1 MNVKISDAV
10 RRKLDTMNDLMG
22 EVIADLK
29 PDFTQGE
36 LTFETKEDQFRF
48 YLCLTSMTDCIMGV
62 KKLRSA
68 ASLTDAEVQEMCAE
82 SDITVS
88 TAINN
93 MKHNMIGE
101 MLSDVLSQMFT
112 PPPAAL
118 RTEPCLSDRT
128 TSAFT
133 VSTTSVVSPS
143 PLSPIPSPRT
153 SARPATARVKHCS
166 GASHT

>member
-1 MNVKISDAV
+1 MNVKISDEV
-10 RRKLDTMNDLMG
+10 KQKLNTMNDLMG
-22 EVIADLK
+22 EVISDLK

-48 YLCLTSMTDCIMGV
+48 YLCMASMTDCIKGV

-68 ASLTDAEVQEMCAE
+68 ATLTDDEVREMCAE

-88 TAINN
+88 TAIQN

-101 MLSDVLSQMFT
+101 MLSDLLGQMFS
-112 PPPAAL
+112 PP
-118 RTEPCLSDRT
+118 
-128 TSAFT
+128 
-133 VSTTSVVSPS
+133 
-143 PLSPIPSPRT
+143 
-153 SARPATARVKHCS
+153 RVTLLTLTKHCS